1 MVSFAAMSSHR
12 HALDT
17 LLELQA
23 LDRVPRSGYAVRG
36 VADAESVSEHSFH
49 LVFLAW
55 ALAAEE
61 ESLDATRVMELALL
75 HDVAEVRF
83 GDLPRS
89 AAHYLPAGAKAR
101 AEAAAAADILA
112 PLGRRATDLHAE
124 YAAQATPEARFVAA
138 CDKLQL
144 VLKAAVYE
152 GWGHGGLDDF
162 LDRPERFL
170 EGEFDSVRRVFA
182 ELWRRRGHDILE
194 LRAPARPG
202 APEPSGRGGSE

>member
-1 MVSFAAMSSHR
+1 MGTHQ
-12 HALDT
+12 HPLDT
-17 LLELQA
+17 LLELQV
-23 LDRVPRSGYAVRG
+23 LDRIPRSGYSVRG
-36 VADAESVSEHSFH
+36 VADPESVAEHSFH

-61 ESLDATRVMELALL
+61 AGLDRARVMELALL

-101 AEAAAAADILA
+101 AEAAAAAEILA
-112 PLGRRATDLHAE
+112 PLGPRATDLHAE

-144 VLKAAVYE
+144 LIKTRVYE
-152 GWGHGGLDDF
+152 SWGCTGLDE
-162 LDRPERFL
+162 LWARPERFRDS
-170 EGEFDSVRRVFA
+170 EFGVVRRIFE
-182 ELWRRRGHDILE
+182 ELWRRRQ
-194 LRAPARPG
+194 RAADAPLPRP
-202 APEPSGRGGSE
+202 